1 MQLVPVVLP
10 KGAPRVLKST
20 PAEAVLS
27 LDMTV
32 LLMMLV
38 FSASSREI
46 PAPSQP
52 ATLLTMMLL
61 VINGAYHG
69 DRDPVIPGKVTKP
82 FPFGKLT
89 TSEPLMFCRAKP
101 PPLPLSAWLPII
113 RLALMIRLGPTP
125 SLKPGAAQS
134 RSVVAP
140 HVGSISGVPMARSP
154 PPLVTIVGLLLWLN
168 RIVLCSMSPE

>member
-38 FSASSREI
+38 FRASSREI

-69 DRDPVIPGKVTKP
+69 DRDPVMPGKVTEA

-89 TSEPLMFCRAKP
+89 TSVPLTPCRAKP
-101 PPLPLSAWLPII
+101 PPLPLSAWLPMI
-113 RLALMIRLGPTP
+113 RLALIVRPGPAP
-125 SLKPGAAQS
+125 SPRPAAQS
-134 RSVVAP
+134 TSVTLPHSGCVTEAP
-140 HVGSISGVPMARSP
+140 SGPVVM
-154 PPLVTIVGLLLWLN
+154 
-168 RIVLCSMSPE
+168 M